1 LVCLVIWLKETNQM
15 NQINQIDQTNQIN
28 PRPYP
33 AEVRSPGGSLMVQLP
48 RVAYFSMEI
57 GLESGMPTYSGGL
70 GVLAGDTIRSAA
82 DLEVPMVAVSLLHRR
97 GYFFQRLD
105 AHGQQSEEPVAW
117 PVNDFAEL
125 IDGQATVDIEGRTVH
140 VRAWKYCVTGESGHV
155 VPVYLLDTNVDENQ
169 PWDRTLTDVLY
180 GGDDH
185 YRLCQ
190 EMVLG
195 VGGFRLLRVLGYED
209 IRRFH
214 MNEGHAALLV
224 LALGEE
230 KLAKQNQS
238 DAISHE
244 LIETIREECVFTTHT
259 PVPAGH
265 DKFHETLARQVL
277 GDRWWAILKACG
289 VEETLNLT
297 QLALR
302 GSLYVNGVAM
312 KHGEVSHSMF
322 PGYPIHS
329 ITNGV
334 HAVTWTAPSFQKLFD
349 THLPDWRRDQL
360 SLRYAVSISTSD
372 IWGAHVEAKR
382 TLVEHVNRESNAGFD
397 RDVLTIGFARRF
409 AAYKR
414 AGLIFQDL
422 DRLKK
427 IAREAGAMQIVFAG
441 KAHPR
446 DRDGKDLIARIHEMR
461 DALQG
466 VIAVSYLTN
475 YDMEVARMLCSGVDV
490 WLNTPLPPMEASGT
504 SGMKAAMNGVPSL
517 SVLDGWWIEGHLEGV
532 TGWSIGDRVEACLE
546 PQPGM
551 DACHAAELCRKLEE
565 KVLPC
570 FYKDRERFIEIMRH
584 AIALNGAFF
593 NTQRMVA
600 QYLHDAYR
608 LGQTRMPQSE
618 GSKGQ

>member
-1 LVCLVIWLKETNQM
+1 
-15 NQINQIDQTNQIN
+15 
-28 PRPYP
+28 
-33 AEVRSPGGSLMVQLP
+33 MVQPPL
-48 RVAYFSMEI
+48 VAYFSMEI
-57 GLESGMPTYSGGL
+57 GLESGMPTYAGGL

-82 DLEVPMVAVSLLHRR
+82 DLEVLMVAVSLLHRR
-97 GYFFQRLD
+97 GYFFQRVD
-105 AHGQQSEEPVAW
+105 ARGQQSEEPVAW
-117 PVNDFAEL
+117 PVGDFVEL
-125 IDGQATVDIEGRTVH
+125 IDERATVEIEGRTVH
-140 VRAWKYCVTGESGHV
+140 VRAWRYRVTGESGHV
-155 VPVYLLDTNVDENQ
+155 VPVYLLDTDVSENQ

-180 GGDDH
+180 GGDDR

-195 VGGFRLLRVLGYED
+195 VGGFRLLRALGYKD

-214 MNEGHAALLV
+214 LNEGHAALLV
-224 LALGEE
+224 LAIGDE
-230 KLAKQNQS
+230 KLASQNQS
-238 DAISHE
+238 HSISNE
-244 LIETIREECVFTTHT
+244 LIETIREQCVFTTHT

-265 DKFHETLARQVL
+265 DKFPEKLACQVL
-277 GDRWWAILKACG
+277 GERWWAILKAFG

-302 GSLYVNGVAM
+302 GSRYVNGVAM

-334 HAVTWTAPSFQKLFD
+334 HAVTWTVPSFPKLFD
-349 THLPDWRRDQL
+349 IHLPDWRRDQL
-360 SLRYAVSISTSD
+360 SLRYAVSIPASG
-372 IWGAHVEAKR
+372 IWAAHVEAKR
-382 TLVEHVNRESNAGFD
+382 TLVEYVNRESNAGFD
-397 RDVLTIGFARRF
+397 REVLTIGFARRF

-427 IAREAGAMQIVFAG
+427 IAREAGPIQIVFAG

-446 DRDGKDLIARIHEMR
+446 DHDGKDLIAHIHEMR

-466 VIAVSYLTN
+466 VIQVSYLTN
-475 YDMEVARMLCSGVDV
+475 YDMEVARMLCAGVDV

-504 SGMKAAMNGVPSL
+504 SGMKAAMNGIPSL

-551 DACHAAELCRKLEE
+551 DGCHAVELYRKLEE
-565 KVLPC
+565 RVLPC
-570 FYKDRERFIEIMRH
+570 FYKEHERFVEIMRH

-593 NTQRMVA
+593 NSQRMVA

-608 LGQTRMPQSE
+608 LGPALLPESR
-618 GSKGQ
+618 GSA

>member
-1 LVCLVIWLKETNQM
+1 
-15 NQINQIDQTNQIN
+15 
-28 PRPYP
+28 
-33 AEVRSPGGSLMVQLP
+33 MVQPPL
-48 RVAYFSMEI
+48 VAYFSMEM
-57 GLESGMPTYSGGL
+57 GLESGMPTYAGGL

-82 DLEVPMVAVSLLHRR
+82 DLDVPMVAVSLLHRR
-97 GYFFQRLD
+97 GHFFQRLD

-125 IDGQATVDIEGRTVH
+125 IDEQATVDIEGRTVH
-140 VRAWKYCVTGESGHV
+140 VRAWRYRVTGESGHV
-155 VPVYLLDTNVDENQ
+155 VPVYLLDTDVSENQ
-169 PWDRTLTDVLY
+169 AWDRTLTDVLY
-180 GGDDH
+180 GGDDR

-195 VGGFRLLRVLGYED
+195 VGGFRLLRALGYED

-230 KLAKQNQS
+230 KLASQNQS
-238 DAISHE
+238 DSISNE
-244 LIETIREECVFTTHT
+244 LIETIREQCVFTTHT

-265 DKFHETLARQVL
+265 DKFPETLARQVL
-277 GDRWWAILKACG
+277 GDRWWAILKSCG

-302 GSLYVNGVAM
+302 GSRYVNGVAM
-312 KHGEVSHSMF
+312 KHGEVSHGMF

-349 THLPDWRRDQL
+349 NHLPDWRRDQL
-360 SLRYAVSISTSD
+360 SLRYAVSIPLAD
-372 IWGAHVEAKR
+372 IWAAHVEAKR
-382 TLVEHVNRESNAGFD
+382 TFVEHVNRESNAGFD
-397 RDVLTIGFARRF
+397 RNVLTIGFARRF

-427 IAREAGAMQIVFAG
+427 IVREAGPIQIVFAG
-441 KAHPR
+441 KAHPH
-446 DRDGKDLIARIHEMR
+446 DRDGKDLIAHIHEMR

-475 YDMEVARMLCSGVDV
+475 YDMEVAKMLCAGVDV

-551 DACHAAELCRKLEE
+551 DACHAAELYRKLEE

-608 LGQTRMPQSE
+608 LGQASVQQSL
-618 GSKGQ
+618 GLA

>member
-1 LVCLVIWLKETNQM
+1 MMQPPL
-15 NQINQIDQTNQIN
+15 
-28 PRPYP
+28 
-33 AEVRSPGGSLMVQLP
+33 
-48 RVAYFSMEI
+48 VAYFSMEI
-57 GLESGMPTYSGGL
+57 GLEAGMPTYSGGL

-97 GYFFQRLD
+97 GHFFQRVD
-105 AHGQQSEEPVAW
+105 ARGRQIEEPVAW
-117 PVNDFAEL
+117 PINDFVKL
-125 IDGQATVDIEGRTVH
+125 IDEQATVAIEGRTVH
-140 VRAWKYCVTGESGHV
+140 VRAWQYRVKGESGHV
-155 VPVYLLDTNVDENQ
+155 VPVYLLDTDVSENQ
-169 PWDRTLTDVLY
+169 PWDRTLTGVLY

-195 VGGFRLLRVLGYED
+195 VGGFRLLRALGYTD

-214 MNEGHAALLV
+214 LNEGHAALLV

-230 KLAKQNQS
+230 KLASQNQS
-238 DAISHE
+238 DSISNE
-244 LIETIREECVFTTHT
+244 LIEAIREQCVFTTHT

-265 DKFHETLARQVL
+265 DKFPEKLARQVL
-277 GDRWWAILKACG
+277 GDRWWAILKSCG

-302 GSLYVNGVAM
+302 GSRYVNGVAM
-312 KHGEVSHSMF
+312 KHGEVSHGMF

-360 SLRYAVSISTSD
+360 SLRYAVGIPTSD
-372 IWGAHVEAKR
+372 IWAAHVEAKR

-427 IAREAGAMQIVFAG
+427 IVRSAGPIQIIFAG

-446 DRDGKDLIARIHEMR
+446 DREGKDLIAYIHEMR

-466 VIAVSYLTN
+466 VIAVSYLAN
-475 YDMEVARMLCSGVDV
+475 YDMEVAKMLCAGVDV

-532 TGWSIGDRVEACLE
+532 TGWSIGDQVEACLE
-546 PQPGM
+546 PQSGM
-551 DACHAAELCRKLEE
+551 DDCHAAELYRKLEE

-570 FYKDRERFIEIMRH
+570 FYTDRDRFIEIMRH

-593 NTQRMVA
+593 NTQRMVV
-600 QYLHDAYR
+600 QYLHNAYR
-608 LGQTRMPQSE
+608 LGPAPVQQIH
-618 GSKGQ
+618 GSA

>member
-1 LVCLVIWLKETNQM
+1 
-15 NQINQIDQTNQIN
+15 
-28 PRPYP
+28 
-33 AEVRSPGGSLMVQLP
+33 MVQQP

-57 GLESGMPTYSGGL
+57 GLESGMPTYAGGL

-82 DLEVPMVAVSLLHRR
+82 DLDVPMVAVALLHRR

-125 IDGQATVDIEGRTVH
+125 IDERATVDIEGRTVH
-140 VRAWKYCVTGESGHV
+140 VRAWRYCVKGESGHV
-155 VPVYLLDTNVDENQ
+155 VPVYLLDTDVSENQ

-195 VGGFRLLRVLGYED
+195 VGGFRLLRALGYAD

-230 KLAKQNQS
+230 KLAAQNQS
-238 DAISHE
+238 DLISNE
-244 LIETIREECVFTTHT
+244 LIETIREQCVFTTHT

-265 DKFHETLARQVL
+265 DKFPEKLARQVL
-277 GDRWWAILKACG
+277 GDRWWAILKTCG

-297 QLALR
+297 QVALR

-334 HAVTWTAPSFQKLFD
+334 HAVTWTVPSFQKLFD

-360 SLRYAVSISTSD
+360 SLRYAVSIPTSD
-372 IWGAHVEAKR
+372 IWAAHVEAKR

-422 DRLKK
+422 DRIKK
-427 IAREAGAMQIVFAG
+427 IVREAGPIQIVFAG

-446 DRDGKDLIARIHEMR
+446 DRDGKDLIAHIHAMR
-461 DALQG
+461 DAMQG

-475 YDMEVARMLCSGVDV
+475 YDMEVAKILCAGVDV

-551 DACHAAELCRKLEE
+551 DACHAAELYRKLEE
-565 KVLPC
+565 QVLPC
-570 FYKDRERFIEIMRH
+570 FYKEHERFVEIMRH

-608 LGQTRMPQSE
+608 LGQA
-618 GSKGQ
+618 

>member
-1 LVCLVIWLKETNQM
+1 M

-565 KVLPC
+565 KDLPC

>member
-1 LVCLVIWLKETNQM
+1 
-15 NQINQIDQTNQIN
+15 
-28 PRPYP
+28 
-33 AEVRSPGGSLMVQLP
+33 
-48 RVAYFSMEI
+48 MEI
-57 GLESGMPTYSGGL
+57 GLESGMPTYTGGL

-82 DLEVPMVAVSLLHRR
+82 DLDVPMVAVSLLHRR
-97 GYFFQRLD
+97 GYFFQRMD
-105 AHGQQSEEPVAW
+105 PHGRQSEEPVAW

-125 IDGQATVDIEGRTVH
+125 IDEQATVDIEGRTVQ
-140 VRAWKYCVTGESGHV
+140 VRAWRYRVTGESGHV
-155 VPVYLLDTNVDENQ
+155 VPVYLLDTDVSENQ

-190 EMVLG
+190 EVVLG
-195 VGGFRLLRVLGYED
+195 IGGLRLLRALGYRD
-209 IRRFH
+209 ILRFH

-224 LALGEE
+224 LALVEE
-230 KLAKQNQS
+230 KLAVQGQAES
-238 DAISHE
+238 VPAD
-244 LIETIREECVFTTHT
+244 LIDTVREQCVFTTHT

-265 DKFHETLARQVL
+265 DQFPEELALRVL
-277 GDRWWAILKACG
+277 GDQRWARLKACG
-289 VEETLNLT
+289 IEQRLNLT

-312 KHGEVSHSMF
+312 KHGEVSHGMF

-334 HAVTWTAPSFQKLFD
+334 HVATWTAPSFQKLFD
-349 THLPDWRRDQL
+349 THLPEWRRDQL
-360 SLRYAVSISTSD
+360 SLRYAAGIPVAD
-372 IWGAHVEAKR
+372 IWAAHVEAKR

-397 RDVLTIGFARRF
+397 RDLLTTGFARRF

-414 AGLIFQDL
+414 AGLFFQDL
-422 DRLKK
+422 DQLKK
-427 IAREAGAMQIVFAG
+427 IAREAGPMQIVFAG
-441 KAHPR
+441 KAHPH
-446 DRDGKDLIARIHEMR
+446 DRDGKDLIVQIHEMR

-475 YDMEVARMLCSGVDV
+475 YDMEVAKMLCAGVDV

-532 TGWSIGDRVEACLE
+532 TGWSIGDRVEACLG

-551 DACHAAELCRKLEE
+551 DACHAAELYRKLEE

-570 FYKDRERFIEIMRH
+570 FHKDRERFIEIMRH

-608 LGQTRMPQSE
+608 LGQARMPQSH
-618 GSKGQ
+618 GSA

>member
-1 LVCLVIWLKETNQM
+1 ME
-15 NQINQIDQTNQIN
+15 
-28 PRPYP
+28 PP
-33 AEVRSPGGSLMVQLP
+33 P

-57 GLESGMPTYSGGL
+57 GLESGMPTYAGGL

-82 DLEVPMVAVSLLHRR
+82 DLDVPMVAVSLLHRR
-97 GYFFQRLD
+97 GYFFQRVD
-105 AHGQQSEEPVAW
+105 AQGRQSEEPVAW
-117 PVNDFAEL
+117 PVNDFVEL
-125 IDGQATVDIEGRTVH
+125 IDERATVDIEDRTVH
-140 VRAWKYCVTGESGHV
+140 VRAWRYRVTGESGHV
-155 VPVYLLDTNVDENQ
+155 IPVYLLDTDVNENQ
-169 PWDRTLTDVLY
+169 PSDRTLTDVLY
-180 GGDDH
+180 GGDDY

-190 EMVLG
+190 ELVLG
-195 VGGFRLLRVLGYED
+195 IGGLRLLRALGYQD
-209 IRRFH
+209 LLRFH
-214 MNEGHAALLV
+214 MNEGHSALLV
-224 LALGEE
+224 LALLEE
-230 KLAKQNQS
+230 KLASQGEAES
-238 DAISHE
+238 ISAD
-244 LIETIREECVFTTHT
+244 LIENVREQCVFTTHT

-265 DKFHETLARQVL
+265 DQFPEELPRRLL
-277 GDRWWAILKACG
+277 GDRRCRLLKACNNG
-289 VEETLNLT
+289 QTLNLT
-297 QLALR
+297 QLALH
-302 GSLYVNGVAM
+302 GSRYINGVAM

-360 SLRYAVSISTSD
+360 SLRYAVSIPTSD
-372 IWGAHVEAKR
+372 ISAAHVEAKR
-382 TLVEHVNRESNAGFD
+382 TLVDYVNRETNAGFD

-427 IAREAGAMQIVFAG
+427 IVQAAGPIQIVFAG
-441 KAHPR
+441 KAHPC
-446 DRDGKDLIARIHEMR
+446 DRDGKDLIAHIHEMR

-466 VIAVSYLTN
+466 VIPVSYLNN
-475 YDMEVARMLCSGVDV
+475 YDMEVAKMLCGGVDV

-517 SVLDGWWIEGHLEGV
+517 SVLDGWWIEGHIEGV

-551 DACHAAELCRKLEE
+551 DACHAAELYRKLEE

-570 FYKDRERFIEIMRH
+570 FYKERERFTEIMRH

-593 NTQRMVA
+593 NTQRMVT
-600 QYLHDAYR
+600 QYLHNAYR
-608 LGQTRMPQSE
+608 LGQASVG
-618 GSKGQ
+618 GSLPSSF

>member
-1 LVCLVIWLKETNQM
+1 
-15 NQINQIDQTNQIN
+15 
-28 PRPYP
+28 
-33 AEVRSPGGSLMVQLP
+33 
-48 RVAYFSMEI
+48 
-57 GLESGMPTYSGGL
+57 
-70 GVLAGDTIRSAA
+70 
-82 DLEVPMVAVSLLHRR
+82 MVAVSLLHQR

-105 AHGQQSEEPVAW
+105 VQGPQSEEPVAW
-117 PVNDFAEL
+117 PVNDFADL
-125 IDGQATVDIEGRTVH
+125 IDERVMVDIEGRTVH
-140 VRAWKYCVTGESGHV
+140 VRAWRYRVASESGHV
-155 VPVYLLDTNVDENQ
+155 VPVFLLDTDVNENQ

-190 EMVLG
+190 EVVLG
-195 VGGFRLLRVLGYED
+195 IGGLSLLRSLGCRD
-209 IRRFH
+209 LLRFH

-224 LALGEE
+224 LALVEE
-230 KLAKQNQS
+230 KLALQGRS
-238 DAISHE
+238 DSVSTD
-244 LIETIREECVFTTHT
+244 LIDIVCEQCVVTTHT

-265 DKFHETLARQVL
+265 DQFPEELARNVL
-277 GDRWWAILKACG
+277 GEQRWARLKACG
-289 VEETLNLT
+289 IEQRLNLT

-302 GSLYVNGVAM
+302 GSRYVNGVAM

-349 THLPDWRRDQL
+349 SHLPDWRRDQL
-360 SLRYAVSISTSD
+360 SLRYAVGLPTSD
-372 IWGAHVEAKR
+372 IWAAHVEAKR

-397 RDVLTIGFARRF
+397 REVLTLGFARRF

-422 DRLKK
+422 ARLKQ
-427 IAREAGAMQIVFAG
+427 IVRSAGPIQIVFAG
-441 KAHPR
+441 KAHPH
-446 DRDGKDLIARIHEMR
+446 DREGKGLIARIHEMR

-466 VIAVSYLTN
+466 AIAVSYLTN
-475 YDMEVARMLCSGVDV
+475 YDMEVAKMLCAGVDV
-490 WLNTPLPPMEASGT
+490 WLNTSLPPLEASGT

-517 SVLDGWWIEGHLEGV
+517 SVLNGWWIEGHLEGV

-551 DACHAAELCRKLEE
+551 DDCHAAELYRKREE
-565 KVLPC
+565 QVLPC
-570 FYKDRERFIEIMRH
+570 FYKDQERFIEIMRH
-584 AIALNGAFF
+584 AVALNGAFF

-608 LGQTRMPQSE
+608 LGQAHMPQSH
-618 GSKGQ
+618 GST

>member
-1 LVCLVIWLKETNQM
+1 
-15 NQINQIDQTNQIN
+15 
-28 PRPYP
+28 
-33 AEVRSPGGSLMVQLP
+33 MVPPP

-82 DLEVPMVAVSLLHRR
+82 DLDVPMVAVSLLHRR
-97 GYFFQRLD
+97 GYFFQRVD
-105 AHGQQSEEPVAW
+105 TSGRQSEEPVAW
-117 PVNDFAEL
+117 PVNDFAKL
-125 IDGQATVDIEGRTVH
+125 IDEQATVDIEGRTVH
-140 VRAWKYCVTGESGHV
+140 VRAWRYCVMGESGHV
-155 VPVYLLDTNVDENQ
+155 VPVYLLDTDVSENQ

-190 EMVLG
+190 EVVLG
-195 VGGFRLLRVLGYED
+195 IGGLRLLRALGYQD

-224 LALGEE
+224 LALVEE
-230 KLAKQNQS
+230 KLVLQGQS
-238 DAISHE
+238 ESISAN
-244 LIETIREECVFTTHT
+244 LIETVREQCVFTTHT

-265 DKFHETLARQVL
+265 DQFSEELARRVL
-277 GDRWWAILKACG
+277 GDHRWARLKDCG
-289 VEETLNLT
+289 IEQTLNLT

-302 GSLYVNGVAM
+302 GARYVNGVAM

-334 HAVTWTAPSFQKLFD
+334 HVATWAASSFQKLFD
-349 THLPDWRRDQL
+349 TQLPGWRRDQL
-360 SLRYAVSISTSD
+360 MLHYAIGIPTSD
-372 IWGAHVEAKR
+372 IWAAHVAAKR
-382 TLVEHVNRESNAGFD
+382 TLVEYVNQKSNAGFD

-409 AAYKR
+409 TGYKR
-414 AGLIFQDL
+414 AGLFFHDRE
-422 DRLKK
+422 RLKK
-427 IAREAGAMQIVFAG
+427 IVREAGPIQIVFAG

-446 DRDGKDLIARIHEMR
+446 DHHGKDLIAHIHEMR

-466 VIAVSYLTN
+466 VITVSYLAN
-475 YDMEVARMLCSGVDV
+475 YDMDLGRMLCAGVDV
-490 WLNTPLPPMEASGT
+490 WLNIPLPPMEASGT

-532 TGWSIGDRVEACLE
+532 TGWSIGDRVEAC
-546 PQPGM
+546 PDPASGM
-551 DACHAAELCRKLEE
+551 DACHAAELYRKLEE

-570 FYKDRERFIEIMRH
+570 FYQDREHFIEIMRH

-600 QYLHDAYR
+600 QYLHNAYR
-608 LGQTRMPQSE
+608 LGQAPVQLSH
-618 GSKGQ
+618 GSTQNKPRLV

>member
-1 LVCLVIWLKETNQM
+1 MPDRI
-15 NQINQIDQTNQIN
+15 
-28 PRPYP
+28 
-33 AEVRSPGGSLMVQLP
+33 SPL
-48 RVAYFSMEI
+48 VAYFSMEI

-82 DLEVPMVAVSLLHRR
+82 DLDVPMVAVSLIHRR

-105 AHGQQSEEPVAW
+105 AQGHQSEEPVIW
-117 PVNDFAEL
+117 PVDDFADL
-125 IDGQATVDIEGRTVH
+125 IDERATVDIEGRTVH
-140 VRAWKYCVTGESGHV
+140 VRAWRYCVKGESGHV
-155 VPVYLLDTNVDENQ
+155 VPVYLLDTDVSENQ

-195 VGGFRLLRVLGYED
+195 VGGFRLLRALGYTD

-230 KLAKQNQS
+230 KLAAQNQPDS
-238 DAISHE
+238 ISQE
-244 LIETIREECVFTTHT
+244 LIEAIREQCVFTTHT

-265 DKFHETLARQVL
+265 DKFPETLARQVL

-302 GSLYVNGVAM
+302 GSRYVNGVAM

-360 SLRYAVSISTSD
+360 SLRYAVGIPTSD
-372 IWGAHVEAKR
+372 IWAAHVEAKR

-422 DRLKK
+422 ERLKQ
-427 IAREAGAMQIVFAG
+427 IVRAVGPIQIVFAG
-441 KAHPR
+441 KAHPH
-446 DRDGKDLIARIHEMR
+446 DREGKDLIERIHEMR
-461 DALQG
+461 DALHDNIN
-466 VIAVSYLTN
+466 VAYLAN
-475 YDMEVARMLCSGVDV
+475 YDMEVAKMFCAGVDV
-490 WLNTPLPPMEASGT
+490 WLNTPLPPLEASGT

-517 SVLDGWWIEGHLEGV
+517 SVLDGWWIEGHLEGL
-532 TGWSIGDRVEACLE
+532 TGWSIGDRVEVRPE
-546 PQPGM
+546 PQHDM
-551 DACHAAELCRKLEE
+551 DARHAADLYRKLEE

-570 FYKDRERFIEIMRH
+570 FYKEHERFVETMRH
-584 AIALNGAFF
+584 AIAMNGAFF

-600 QYLHDAYR
+600 QYLHNAYR
-608 LGQTRMPQSE
+608 LGPASMPQSQ
-618 GSKGQ
+618 GST

>member
-1 LVCLVIWLKETNQM
+1 
-15 NQINQIDQTNQIN
+15 
-28 PRPYP
+28 
-33 AEVRSPGGSLMVQLP
+33 MVQPP
-48 RVAYFSMEI
+48 RVAYFSMEV
-57 GLESGMPTYSGGL
+57 GLESGMPTYAGGL

-265 DKFHETLARQVL
+265 DKFPETLARQVL

-360 SLRYAVSISTSD
+360 SLRYAVSIPTSE
-372 IWGAHVEAKR
+372 IWAAHVEAKR
-382 TLVEHVNRESNAGFD
+382 ILVEHVNRESNAGFD
-397 RDVLTIGFARRF
+397 RDILTIGFARRF

-422 DRLKK
+422 DRLQK
-427 IAREAGAMQIVFAG
+427 IACEVGSIQIIFAG
-441 KAHPR
+441 KAHPH
-446 DRDGKDLIARIHEMR
+446 DHDGKDLIAHIHKMS

-466 VIAVSYLTN
+466 VIRVSFLSN
-475 YDMEVARMLCSGVDV
+475 YDMEVAKMLCAGVDV

-517 SVLDGWWIEGHLEGV
+517 SVLDGWWIEGHLEDV

-551 DACHAAELCRKLEE
+551 DACHAAELYRKLEE

-570 FYKDRERFIEIMRH
+570 FYKERERFVEMMRH
-584 AIALNGAFF
+584 AVALNGAFF

-600 QYLHDAYR
+600 QYLHNAYR
-608 LGQTRMPQSE
+608 LGQAHMLQSHE
-618 GSKGQ
+618 STQNKPRSE

>member
-1 LVCLVIWLKETNQM
+1 MMQ
-15 NQINQIDQTNQIN
+15 
-28 PRPYP
+28 
-33 AEVRSPGGSLMVQLP
+33 SSL
-48 RVAYFSMEI
+48 VAYFSMEI
-57 GLESGMPTYSGGL
+57 GLESGMPTYAGGL

-82 DLEVPMVAVSLLHRR
+82 DLVVPMVAVSLLHRR

-105 AHGQQSEEPVAW
+105 TQGRQSEDPVAW

-125 IDGQATVDIEGRTVH
+125 IDERATVDIEGRTVH
-140 VRAWKYCVTGESGHV
+140 VRAWRYRVTGESGHV
-155 VPVYLLDTNVDENQ
+155 VPVYLLDTDVSENQ

-180 GGDDH
+180 GGDDR

-190 EMVLG
+190 EVVLG
-195 VGGFRLLRVLGYED
+195 IGGLHLLRALGYQD
-209 IRRFH
+209 HLRFH

-224 LALGEE
+224 LALMEE
-230 KLAKQNQS
+230 KLAVQGQAES
-238 DAISHE
+238 VSAD
-244 LIETIREECVFTTHT
+244 LIENVREQCVFTTHT

-265 DKFHETLARQVL
+265 DQFPEELARRVL
-277 GDRWWAILKACG
+277 GDRRCGLLKACG
-289 VEETLNLT
+289 NSKTLNLT
-297 QLALR
+297 LLALQ
-302 GSLYVNGVAM
+302 GSRYINGVAM

-334 HAVTWTAPSFQKLFD
+334 HSVTWTAPSFQKLFD

-360 SLRYAVSISTSD
+360 SLRYAVSIPLAD
-372 IWGAHVEAKR
+372 IWAAHVEAKR
-382 TLVEHVNRESNAGFD
+382 SFVEHVNRESNAGFD

-427 IAREAGAMQIVFAG
+427 IVREVGPIQIVFAG
-441 KAHPR
+441 KAHPC
-446 DRDGKDLIARIHEMR
+446 DRDGKELIVRIHEMR

-466 VIAVSYLTN
+466 VVPVSYLSN
-475 YDMEVARMLCSGVDV
+475 YDMNVAKLLCAGVDV

-551 DACHAAELCRKLEE
+551 DGCHAAELYRKLEE

-570 FYKDRERFIEIMRH
+570 FYKDRDRFIEIMRH

-608 LGQTRMPQSE
+608 LGPAPMSQSH
-618 GSKGQ
+618 GST